1 MAQRRGRSLRA
12 PLAIVGVLGL
22 IGGAVVAVRAV
33 AGGDGNCDSG
43 VRLVVAA
50 APDIAPAVRDAAA
63 RWSATKPQ
71 VSGDCVQV
79 QVRAAEPADVANQLA
94 ARAGGA
100 INVAATALPS
110 PADAD
115 VPTVWIP
122 DSTAWIVRMQAVSR
136 RGVRSP
142 TPRPSPPARSPWP
155 CPISSRVPSTPAA
168 RPARR
173 RSRRCSPRSP
183 PSRSSSPRSTPAA
196 APPVSPGA
204 GLLYDSIVT
213 EPKKLVDVVKAYR
226 SIAVAADQA
235 ALNKSAGP
243 AQVAPMSEQA
253 VIAYNA
259 SGPAAPAHRAA
270 GRSGGHAR
278 LPVRHGQRQTQ
289 SQPRSGGAVP
299 HRPRRATATG
309 TCSPSSAS
317 APPTARPAPASRPAA
332 APPPPRSRS
341 SPSPSRRRS
350 TTFWGTGTPPP
361 PRPGS

>member
-1 MAQRRGRSLRA
+1 MEQRRGRSLRA

-22 IGGAVVAVRAV
+22 IGGTVGRGRAV

-79 QVRAAEPADVANQLA
+79 QVRAAEPADVANQFA

-136 RGVRSP
+136 RRSNP

-168 RPARR
+168 PPARR
-173 RSRRCSPRSP
+173 RCGAAREGRRQAGPARRGRPPPQHRRSRRGR
-183 PSRSSSPRSTPAA
+183 PALRLDRHRTQEA
-196 APPVSPGA
+196 RRHGQGLPV
-204 GLLYDSIVT
+204 
-213 EPKKLVDVVKAYR
+213 
-226 SIAVAADQA
+226 IAVAADQA
-235 ALNKSAGP
+235 P
-243 AQVAPMSEQA
+243 
-253 VIAYNA
+253 
-259 SGPAAPAHRAA
+259 
-270 GRSGGHAR
+270 
-278 LPVRHGQRQTQ
+278 
-289 SQPRSGGAVP
+289 
-299 HRPRRATATG
+299 
-309 TCSPSSAS
+309 
-317 APPTARPAPASRPAA
+317 
-332 APPPPRSRS
+332 
-341 SPSPSRRRS
+341 
-350 TTFWGTGTPPP
+350 
-361 PRPGS
+361 